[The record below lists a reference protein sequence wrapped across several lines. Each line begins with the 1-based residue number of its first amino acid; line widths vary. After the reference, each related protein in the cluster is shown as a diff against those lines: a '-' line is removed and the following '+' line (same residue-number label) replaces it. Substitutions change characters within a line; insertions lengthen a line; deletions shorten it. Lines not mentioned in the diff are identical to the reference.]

1 MKSATQW
8 ALTHQGSGIPEDL
21 GRGIAK
27 GSQDGAKVQQ
37 AVRSQVI
44 IIVISVF
51 VMKLIYTKTEID
63 INK

>member
-1 MKSATQW
+1 MKSATRW
-8 ALTHQGSGIPEDL
+8 ALTHHGSGVPENL

-37 AVRSQVI
+37 VARSQVI

-51 VMKLIYTKTEID
+51 VVK
-63 INK
+63 

>member
-1 MKSATQW
+1 MQNATRW
-8 ALTHQGSGIPEDL
+8 GLTHQGSGVAENL

-51 VMKLIYTKTEID
+51 GMKLTYTKT
-63 INK
+63 